1 MIFRIENL
9 EINTKGVFKA
19 LVLTGMGISLYR
31 AVRRPRLY
39 MACVELNNQKTDKK
53 ETEKKQKV
61 ESK

>member
-19 LVLTGMGISLYR
+19 FVLASIGISLFR
-31 AVRRPRLY
+31 AVRRPRVY
-39 MACVELNNQKTDKK
+39 MACVKLDNKKTDEDKS
-53 ETEKKQKV
+53 ENKQKV

>member
-19 LVLTGMGISLYR
+19 LVLTGIGINLYR
-31 AVRRPRLY
+31 AVRSPRIY
-39 MACVELNNQKTDKK
+39 VNCYELNNQKKDKNESKK
-53 ETEKKQKV
+53 ETKV

>member
-19 LVLTGMGISLYR
+19 FLLTSIGISLYK
-31 AVRRPRLY
+31 AVRKPRVY
-39 MACVELNNQKTDKK
+39 MACVKLNNQKTDENK
-53 ETEKKQKV
+53 EKV

>member
-19 LVLTGMGISLYR
+19 LVLTGMGISIFR
-31 AVRRPRLY
+31 AIRRPRVY
-39 MACVELNNQKTDKK
+39 MACVKLDNQKTDENKS
-53 ETEKKQKV
+53 ENKQKV

>member
-19 LVLTGMGISLYR
+19 LVLTGMGIGLYK
-31 AVRRPRLY
+31 AVRKPRLY
-39 MACVELNNQKTDKK
+39 AACVVVNEEKINKKESKK
-53 ETEKKQKV
+53 ETKV

>member
-19 LVLTGMGISLYR
+19 LVLTSMGISIFR
-31 AVRRPRLY
+31 AIRRPRVY
-39 MACVELNNQKTDKK
+39 MACVKLDNQKTDENKS
-53 ETEKKQKV
+53 ENKQKV

>member
-19 LVLTGMGISLYR
+19 LVLTGIGISLYR
-31 AVRRPRLY
+31 AARSPRVY
-39 MACVELNNQKTDKK
+39 MACVDLNNQKKDKNESKK
-53 ETEKKQKV
+53 ETKV